1 MKTQFK
7 VINRTT
13 RKELIFNS
21 KELRDFFRYRNDVC
35 FLRVGKR
42 PNECRDYAVSV
53 IKPKGDT
60 IVYSLA
66 LSLLSVG
73 LVILI
78 TKLIML
84 CI

>member
-7 VINRTT
+7 VISRNT
-13 RKELIFNS
+13 RKEHIFNS
-21 KELRDFFRYRNDVC
+21 EQLQEFFRHRNDVC
-35 FLRVGKR
+35 FMRVGKR
-42 PNECRDYAVSV
+42 PNKMKDYAISV
-53 IKPKGDT
+53 VKPKGDT

-66 LSLLSVG
+66 LSLLSVC

>member
-7 VINRTT
+7 VISRNT
-13 RKELIFNS
+13 RKEHIFNS
-21 KELRDFFRYRNDVC
+21 EELQRFFKYYGN
-35 FLRVGKR
+35 GKY
-42 PNECRDYAVSV
+42 NNQWKDYAVSV
-53 IKPKGDT
+53 VKPKGDT

-66 LSLLSVG
+66 LSLLSVC